1 MSFNPRTEV
10 QLDRYNLENGYIQP
24 SASQSFSQRVYEGQ
38 AIGFVED
45 PPASNHWALSVKPYL
60 PISESNGILAFGNV
74 TVGNRDPAVNNAPQ
88 VFTVSVVNC
97 IDSQNIKALFTVG
110 DIITFFNS
118 RFPTTIAHNNSSWI
132 TVAPSEM
139 FDALIYPKIV
149 GGFATGFQFLGG
161 YFDPTIPIIPFT
173 VIPSL
178 TGDVQVITTT
188 APEPTKICKIMPKWN
203 PVTNTFQYYCM
214 SPGAS

>member
-74 TVGNRDPAVNNAPQ
+74 TAGNRDPAINNAPQ

-132 TVAPSEM
+132 TVAPTEEFFAFILPLDSNNFGFM
-139 FDALIYPKIV
+139 ALY
-149 GGFATGFQFLGG
+149 
-161 YFDPTIPIIPFT
+161 YDPTSTLNYTLINSYTGIVKIIGLVP
-173 VIPSL
+173 P
-178 TGDVQVITTT
+178 
-188 APEPTKICKIMPKWN
+188 
-203 PVTNTFQYYCM
+203 
-214 SPGAS
+214 